1 MCHFNYNSH
10 DEKDS
15 IHFVQSLNNYS
26 YVTD

>member
-1 MCHFNYNSH
+1 MCHFNYNNH

-15 IHFVQSLNNYS
+15 IYFVQSLNYYS